1 MCNLRVSESW
11 LHFHHHQP
19 VMQNNNI
26 YVSNCS
32 SKINQLINMR
42 VNYPGFQ
49 SSYDRIWSSDP
60 CWLHIL
66 DHWYVKH
73 LLLTISCDVNSL
85 LPLLLHLTATESFG
99 NHTLL
104 ETPASTLFIRF
115 GGTYGRPRMHLTKTQ
130 NGPLFLK
137 SWKSDLIPLCEL
149 C

>member
-32 SKINQLINMR
+32 SKINQLICVSTIQVFSQVMT
-42 VNYPGFQ
+42 G
-49 SSYDRIWSSDP
+49 YDPLIHVDSTYLIIDMSNICCLP
-60 CWLHIL
+60 FLAM
-66 DHWYVKH
+66 Y
-73 LLLTISCDVNSL
+73 SL

-99 NHTLL
+99 DHTLL

-137 SWKSDLIPLCEL
+137 SWKSVLIPLCEL